1 MSFYV
6 TLSEPPKRNGGEP
19 NGSLPRCARI
29 VCSQRCQTNCIK
41 LSQDFA
47 KDFSARLRSVEMT
60 QGGTRPYIA
69 DCGVLVL
76 PLASKVKLRAPSKDL
91 YSDFVNIS
99 IEIPR
104 KARDDKL
111 YHWCHPERAA
121 EKERRRAE
129 RIFAPLREDCMQSAL
144 PNKLY
149 KTLAGFCQRFLRSLA
164 LGRNDTGGHAPIYR
178 RLRRARFTP
187 CKQSKAARAFE
198 GSLF

>member
-1 MSFYV
+1 MTNCTIGV
-6 TLSEPPKRNGGEP
+6 TLSEPPRRNGGEP
-19 NGSLPRCARI
+19 NGSLPRRARI
-29 VCSQRCQTNCIK
+29 VCSQRCQTNCIQ
-41 LSQDFA
+41 LPRYVA

-121 EKERRRAE
+121 EKERRRVEWVRA
-129 RIFAPLREDCMQSAL
+129 IPQVSHMQSVLHNLLHTAFNAFGSD
-144 PNKLY
+144 PS
-149 KTLAGFCQRFLRSLA
+149 AA
-164 LGRNDTGGHAPIYR
+164 LGMTQR
-178 RLRRARFTP
+178 
-187 CKQSKAARAFE
+187 
-198 GSLF
+198 